1 LAGPALLALLLPL
14 RRSRWAASRVHLA
27 VSAGI
32 VVAVVLGLVQTAVV
46 LSRVQAAS
54 PLTVDGGRVHVDIGL
69 LVAAGL
75 GIVGIGVALART
87 RPRVAGLMA
96 MPLVATATA
105 AWLIQLQ
112 VAANGEITY
121 YGLKFLLGAQVV
133 LFAVLAVPVVHLFE
147 RRRPLRRARLRG
159 ALASGIAALALTQVF
174 GLTATGLAPGI
185 AAEAPGVTNAV
196 KETQSIAQPPAAA
209 ELADRIAHLDAPLPA
224 FWIDL
229 AGDRRVS
236 PILAGQWFLAF
247 TDTWT
252 LEANAMATITTLRA
266 PDEVPAVAERILLR
280 RPDAVVVVRRED
292 LAAVRRAVGPELA
305 PRVYGL

>member
-1 LAGPALLALLLPL
+1 
-14 RRSRWAASRVHLA
+14 
-27 VSAGI
+27 
-32 VVAVVLGLVQTAVV
+32 
-46 LSRVQAAS
+46 
-54 PLTVDGGRVHVDIGL
+54 
-69 LVAAGL
+69 
-75 GIVGIGVALART
+75 
-87 RPRVAGLMA
+87 M
-96 MPLVATATA
+96 
-105 AWLIQLQ
+105 
-112 VAANGEITY
+112 
-121 YGLKFLLGAQVV
+121 
-133 LFAVLAVPVVHLFE
+133 
-147 RRRPLRRARLRG
+147 
-159 ALASGIAALALTQVF
+159 F

-196 KETQSIAQPPAAA
+196 KEAQSIAQPPAAA
-209 ELADRIAHLDAPLPA
+209 DLADRIAYLDAPLPA

-252 LEANAMATITTLRA
+252 LEANAMATITTLRG

-292 LAAVRRAVGPELA
+292 VAAVRRAVGPELA

>member
-1 LAGPALLALLLPL
+1 
-14 RRSRWAASRVHLA
+14 
-27 VSAGI
+27 
-32 VVAVVLGLVQTAVV
+32 
-46 LSRVQAAS
+46 
-54 PLTVDGGRVHVDIGL
+54 
-69 LVAAGL
+69 
-75 GIVGIGVALART
+75 
-87 RPRVAGLMA
+87 

-133 LFAVLAVPVVHLFE
+133 LFAVLAVPVVHLFQ
-147 RRRPLRRARLRG
+147 RRRSLRRARVRG
-159 ALASGIAALALTQVF
+159 VLASGIAALALTQVF

-196 KETQSIAQPPAAA
+196 KERQSIAQPPAAA

-224 FWIDL
+224 FWIDI

-252 LEANAMATITTLRA
+252 LEANAMATITTLRGPA
-266 PDEVPAVAERILLR
+266 EVPAVAERILLR

-292 LAAVRRAVGPELA
+292 LAAVQRAVGPELA